1 MSDYAYYLKQL
12 QRTDP
17 ELYGLPHP
25 KIAKLV
31 GAMSILNGIL
41 GDQGTECLKELFRR
55 LDLPKGELITRAIPS
70 HPELLNLTKIG
81 GKEGKINM
89 AALELYLAPLRFYA
103 NAGRIFEI
111 DKELD
116 ELLGL
121 TDIGAAT
128 PIEFFRNPFS
138 STYFHFK
145 ALASGLPLNADQAG
159 TTKLMGAYVTELAVA
174 HPEQIREAELFLKW
188 AKEGTGLQC
197 FEVTLVGY
205 PLKTI
210 ADHGCVFLRLYVGE
224 KMHEM
229 TVSEVLDLNF
239 EYHKASRTYGTT
251 PEQEEQLRAGVTHL
265 AKAMLFINSQSVR
278 REEFFEETT
287 LGSRLKGLGAK
298 KQSKH
303 KRRLER
309 AYDRIRISIEPSVT
323 EGQGE
328 EGRGSV
334 RAHWRR
340 GHFRHQPFG
349 PSRAQSKLLWIRPMR
364 VGTLKKPDEPGRS
377 YTVKA

>member
-31 GAMSILNGIL
+31 GTMSILSAIL
-41 GDQGTECLKELFRR
+41 GDQVLQYLSGLFRE
-55 LDLPKGELITRAIPS
+55 LDLPKGELITRAIAK

-81 GKEGKINM
+81 GKDGKINM

-103 NAGRIFEI
+103 NEGRIFEI

-116 ELLGL
+116 ELLAL
-121 TDIGAAT
+121 TDIGATT
-128 PIEFFRNPFS
+128 PIEFFRNPFA

-145 ALASGLPLNADQAG
+145 ACASGLSLTADQLG
-159 TTKLMGAYVTELAVA
+159 VTQLMGAYVTELAVT
-174 HPEQIREAELFLKW
+174 HPEPIREAELFLKW
-188 AKEGTGLQC
+188 AGEGAGLQC

-224 KMHEM
+224 KMREM

-239 EYHKASRTYGTT
+239 EYHKASMTYGTT
-251 PEQEEQLRAGVTHL
+251 QEQEEQLRAGVMHL
-265 AKAMLFINSQSVR
+265 AKAMLFVNSQSVR
-278 REEFFEETT
+278 REEFFEESA
-287 LGSRLKGLGAK
+287 LYSRLKGLGAK
-298 KQSKH
+298 KLAKQT
-303 KRRLER
+303 RRLER
-309 AYDRIRISIEPSVT
+309 TYDRIRISIEASSSI
-323 EGQGE
+323 EGQE
-328 EGRGSV
+328 EQGRGPV
-334 RAHWRR
+334 RAH
-340 GHFRHQPFG
+340 
-349 PSRAQSKLLWIRPMR
+349 
-364 VGTLKKPDEPGRS
+364 
-377 YTVKA
+377 